1 MPLFWRLTSTR
12 RASWLAFGLV
22 TLNVLA
28 CGSPAPEATVHF
40 DLVEAR
46 EKWGHSDVALIRL
59 EQLYP
64 LPASAL
70 QEALGRYSPQAE
82 IVWVQEE
89 PQNMGAWR
97 FVREGFLDGNVETGG
112 RTLAYVGRAPSASPA
127 SGSLKVHLTEQA
139 KLVRQALQP

>member
-1 MPLFWRLTSTR
+1 
-12 RASWLAFGLV
+12 V
-22 TLNVLA
+22 VL
-28 CGSPAPEATVHF
+28 CSGKVYY

-46 EKWGHSDVALIRL
+46 EKWRHDDVALVRL

-64 LPASAL
+64 FPASAL
-70 QEALGRYSPQAE
+70 QEALARYSPEAE

-97 FVREGFLDGNVETGG
+97 FVREDFLDGNVETGG
-112 RTLAYVGRAPSASPA
+112 RTLRYVGRAPSASPA